1 MCALQTTLR
10 AGKFTR
16 GTGNAGDGAG
26 IVSVRA
32 CWAQCFWGGSTG
44 TRITTLTD
52 LFNAIQRVR
61 SRRDGVAFGTAI
73 DGRESFWTKE
83 AFAGVGGR
91 AIVVFAWAILPIQTY
106 ITRTID
112 ANTCFTRVAFGA
124 FNTAG
129 IRFATVATRIAF
141 CDTSNDVGRC
151 ISRTRFARCCR
162 HFILVF
168 TWQARKTI
176 FVFSRIGVIILTPP
190 SWTCMTRGRC
200 FVSLVVPGRAWLA
213 SVFFWLT
220 RLCKFAELSWTAR
233 SACSRVGTV

>member
-32 CWAQCFWGGSTG
+32 CRARCFEKCCTSA
-44 TRITTLTD
+44 RVTTFAN
-52 LFNAIQRVR
+52 LFNAIQCVR
-61 SRRDGVAFGTAI
+61 SRWDGVAFGTAI

-129 IRFATVATRIAF
+129 ICFATVATRFAF
-141 CDTSNDVGRC
+141 SDTSNDVGRC

-176 FVFSRIGVIILTPP
+176 FIFFRVVVIVLTPP
-190 SWTCMTRGRC
+190 GWTCMTRGRC
-200 FVSLVVPGRAWLA
+200 FVPLVVPGRA
-213 SVFFWLT
+213 
-220 RLCKFAELSWTAR
+220 
-233 SACSRVGTV
+233 

>member
-1 MCALQTTLR
+1 MHTTFR
-10 AGKFTR
+10 AGKFTG
-16 GTGNAGDGAG
+16 GTGDAGNRT
-26 IVSVRA
+26 SVVGVCTCRA
-32 CWAQCFWGGSTG
+32 RCFEKCCTSA
-44 TRITTLTD
+44 RVTTFAN
-52 LFNAIQRVR
+52 LFNTIQCVR
-61 SRRDGVAFGTAI
+61 SRWDGVAFGTAI

-112 ANTCFTRVAFGA
+112 ANTCFTRIAFGA
-124 FNTAG
+124 FNTAR

-141 CDTSNDVGRC
+141 SDTSNDVGRC